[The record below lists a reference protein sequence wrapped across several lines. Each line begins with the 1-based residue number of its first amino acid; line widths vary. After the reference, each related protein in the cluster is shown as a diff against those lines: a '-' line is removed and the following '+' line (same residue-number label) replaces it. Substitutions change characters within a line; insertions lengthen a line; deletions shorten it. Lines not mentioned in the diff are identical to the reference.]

1 MRRSTIMQ
9 GAAVTTLAILG
20 FSGQALAEA
29 SNELHVL
36 WSGGQYGD
44 AVTKCIN
51 EPFTAATGIKVIA
64 ESPGGL
70 AKLQGMT
77 EAGNVTSTVFDL
89 PTDELKRGT
98 AQGVFE
104 KMDWAA
110 IDPLPMYDEAKDEYG
125 IGTSYFST
133 IMAYRSDAK
142 APKNWVEFFDT
153 ENFPGKRALPD
164 YPGFVLPFAALADG
178 VPADKLF
185 PLDLDRAF
193 KTLERVKADT
203 IWWQAGAQSAQL
215 LKDNEAQYAIAW
227 SGRVVGT
234 EGIVANFQD
243 GMLDLS
249 WFGVAKGAP
258 QGEKEAAWKWLRW
271 HTDPKAQACVATY
284 ISYTGPSPDLDP
296 LLPPEKLKEYPTYA
310 DNKKVQWLADAQWWL
325 DNAAE
330 VEKRW
335 QEFKLQQ

>member
-1 MRRSTIMQ
+1 MNKSMILRGVAITTI
-9 GAAVTTLAILG
+9 ATIG
-20 FSGQALAEA
+20 FSAESMAEA
-29 SNELHVL
+29 AKELHVL
-36 WSGGQYGD
+36 WSGGAYGE
-44 AVTKCIN
+44 AVEKCVN
-51 EPFTAATGIKVIA
+51 VPFTAATGIKVIA

-70 AKLQGMT
+70 AKLQAMT

-142 APKNWVEFFDT
+142 PAKNWVEFFDT
-153 ENFPGKRALPD
+153 VNFPGKRALPD

-193 KTLERVKADT
+193 KSLDRIKADT
-203 IWWQAGAQSAQL
+203 IWWQAGAQPAQL

-258 QGEKEAAWKWLRW
+258 EAEKEAAWKWLHW
-271 HTDPKAQACVATY
+271 HTDAKAQACVADY
-284 ISYTGPSPDLDP
+284 ISYTGPSPDLDA
-296 LLPPEKLKEYPTYA
+296 LLPKEKLAEYPTYA
-310 DNKKVQWLADAQWWL
+310 ENKKVQWLADAQWWL